1 MEGIWVD
8 LDNTKIQ
15 FTKWLYSNQ
24 LIKSA
29 IEYASIIDMLHIFE
43 FMNEDLETL
52 PQNMYKTAEYD
63 EFKEW
68 YYKYDK
74 QSPEIL
80 DRIIQ
85 EKYGAKYSKTT
96 PDWFKK
102 NGSAIRAY
110 LRFLYYLV
118 ADSSYPRREQH
129 LLGVKEKFFVDIG
142 IDNKKYNLKLK
153 EFYINRLEKPLYQ

>member
-1 MEGIWVD
+1 MD

-102 NGSAIRAY
+102 MVRQY
-110 LRFLYYLV
+110 VHTF
-118 ADSSYPRREQH
+118 D
-129 LLGVKEKFFVDIG
+129 
-142 IDNKKYNLKLK
+142 
-153 EFYINRLEKPLYQ
+153 FYII